1 MCSRLCLLPHPVGLI
16 SHFRSLTLFFNCWR
30 TLRYAASSSSVLIV
44 FPCPS
49 RHLLTNGANPSRAN
63 PRSRREMPRSC
74 KHEVGLGNA
83 TTSSRIIYKWLFCP
97 ARSVHSCAAFSLHV
111 CPAVKCCFREGSRAA
126 FKTLSKSLRT
136 PFLPLSSAQFRFA
149 FLQHWLKVIR
159 RIIFVVKIKNTAT
172 CWNSK
177 KNAFGFLCHV
187 RHD

>member
-1 MCSRLCLLPHPVGLI
+1 M
-16 SHFRSLTLFFNCWR
+16 
-30 TLRYAASSSSVLIV
+30 LIV

-97 ARSVHSCAAFSLHV
+97 ARSHSCAAFSLHV
-111 CPAVKCCFREGSRAA
+111 CPAIKCCFREGSRAA
-126 FKTLSKSLRT
+126 FKTLSKSLCT

-159 RIIFVVKIKNTAT
+159 RIIFAVKIKNSNLLE
-172 CWNSK
+172 CEK
-177 KNAFGFLCHV
+177 KCFRLPMSRKAWLTLDFSFY
-187 RHD
+187 D